1 MCAGVSHVTR
11 ERIRRFISDTFF
23 VDAFGDDESFL
34 RSGILDSLGMM
45 QLVAFLDSGL
55 GVKVE
60 DSELVPENLDSVAS
74 VVAYVAR
81 KQQAAANAA

>member
-1 MCAGVSHVTR
+1 VRNVTR

-23 VDAFGDDESFL
+23 VDTFGDDESFL

-45 QLVAFLDSGL
+45 QLVAFLDSEL

-60 DSELVPENLDSVAS
+60 DSELVPENLDSVAN
-74 VVAYVAR
+74 VVAYVER
-81 KQQAAANAA
+81 KHETANAA